1 MSEAE
6 IQTVEIDWHREAY
19 AKLDEAYRLLVAE
32 NLRLK
37 DALTSVDKTLESC
50 EAAMTYAYED
60 RNDQYYLN
68 VKNVIQAQ
76 REALKAC
83 EVSGD

>member
-19 AKLDEAYRLLVAE
+19 AKLNEAYRLLVAE

-37 DALTSVDKTLESC
+37 DALARIEDVTSANKEDPCRPLHSS
-50 EAAMTYAYED
+50 YADWEL
-60 RNDQYYLN
+60 RN
-68 VKNVIQAQ
+68 IA
-76 REALKAC
+76 REAMGSEVLK
-83 EVSGD
+83 